1 LNLLERSRWICY
13 ARGNSVKKQ
22 SRKRGNSVMKMQ
34 ITVNIR
40 NEDDSEITEPTV
52 IEVDVPEFEAFT
64 GPDKFGEVFDQYE
77 RRVLKARNE
86 AIEAATEKYLSELAQ
101 KKPGLRRKSEK

>member
-1 LNLLERSRWICY
+1 MCY
-13 ARGNSVKKQ
+13 ARGKSVKKQ
-22 SRKRGNSVMKMQ
+22 SRKRRNSAMKMR
-34 ITVNIR
+34 ITVNIK
-40 NEDDSEITEPTV
+40 NEDDSEVAEPTT
-52 IEVDVPEFEAFT
+52 IEVEVPDFEAFT

-77 RRVLKARNE
+77 RKVLKARNE

>member
-1 LNLLERSRWICY
+1 MLGERASR
-13 ARGNSVKKQ
+13 NDQ
-22 SRKRGNSVMKMQ
+22 EKRRNNAMRMQ
-34 ITVNIR
+34 ITVNIK
-40 NEDDSEITEPTV
+40 NEDDSEIAEPTT
-52 IEVDVPEFEAFT
+52 IEVEVPDFEAFT

-77 RRVLKARNE
+77 RKVLKARNE